1 MHPFA
6 LALFLAF
13 AATALAGWLGRLFG
27 FLRPHLFLLVLG
39 FGVGA
44 AWLADLD
51 LWEAWGIAVRRDWI
65 GVTLTGLMIGGMASV
80 AHALLEPLAAM
91 GRKTMDEAEVLERS
105 EHLRAA

>member
-13 AATALAGWLGRLFG
+13 AAMALAVWVCRLVPVV
-27 FLRPHLFLLVLG
+27 RPHLFLVVLG
-39 FGVGA
+39 LGVGA

-51 LWEAWGIAVRRDWI
+51 LWGAWGIAVRRDWI
-65 GVTLTGLMIGGMASV
+65 GVTLTGLAIGGMAAV

>member
-13 AATALAGWLGRLFG
+13 AAMALAGWVCRTFPV
-27 FLRPHLFLLVLG
+27 LRHHLFLVVLG

-44 AWLADLD
+44 AWLADLN
-51 LWEAWGIAVRRDWI
+51 LWNLWGIAVRREWI
-65 GVTLTGLMIGGMASV
+65 GVTLTGLAIGGMGAV
-80 AHALLEPLAAM
+80 AHAVLEPLAAV

>member
-1 MHPFA
+1 M
-6 LALFLAF
+6 
-13 AATALAGWLGRLFG
+13 
-27 FLRPHLFLLVLG
+27 
-39 FGVGA
+39 
-44 AWLADLD
+44 
-51 LWEAWGIAVRRDWI
+51 RRDWI